1 MPRREA
7 TFAVSAPPGEVWR
20 FIRDFQ
26 SLCSCIPGVE
36 RLNVLD
42 ERTAELT
49 VKEKVGVVPLIVNL
63 RAQIDA
69 EEPPRRLHATATAE
83 HLSMA
88 IEVVLVATPSGTELT
103 SLFDVKGTGQLKGVV
118 DRLFEKRATER
129 TAQFAESLARRF
141 GGAPAQA
148 PPQAAPPQARGG
160 WLSRLWRW
168 LRGSAPTQ
176 G

>member
-1 MPRREA
+1 MPQREA
-7 TFAVSAPPGEVWR
+7 KFEVSARPEEVWR

-69 EEPPRRLHATATAE
+69 EEPIAETITAG
-83 HLSMA
+83 
-88 IEVVLVATPSGTELT
+88 VVQADISHY
-103 SLFDVKGTGQLKGVV
+103 GQLAADLGTYDAAKLIL
-118 DRLFEKRATER
+118 DTY
-129 TAQFAESLARRF
+129 FALSAEVLARSPVDLLVWPETVYPTTF
-141 GGAPAQA
+141 GAPK
-148 PPQAAPPQARGG
+148 PCPRT
-160 WLSRLWRW
+160 WLV
-168 LRGSAPTQ
+168 
-176 G
+176 